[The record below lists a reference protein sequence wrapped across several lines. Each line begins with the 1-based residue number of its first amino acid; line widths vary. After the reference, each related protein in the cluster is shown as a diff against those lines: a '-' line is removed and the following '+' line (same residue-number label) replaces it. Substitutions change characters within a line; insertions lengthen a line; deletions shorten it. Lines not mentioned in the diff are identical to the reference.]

1 MPAASSAPATRSDIG
16 GRSVSMPL
24 YARYA
29 WGVLAFNLL
38 VILWGGFVRASGA
51 GAGCGSHWPLCNGE
65 VVPRAP
71 AVATLIEFGHRI
83 SSGLALLFI
92 AGLVVGAWR
101 RYPRRHRVR
110 LGAALSG
117 AFILGEA
124 LIGAGLVL
132 LEHVAGD
139 TSLARGYWV
148 SGHLVNTFL
157 LVAALTL
164 TAWWA
169 SGGPPPRLRGSGTLA
184 ALIGAALA
192 ALLVLGVSGAI
203 TALGDTLFPVATLA
217 EGETQ
222 TFSDTAHLF
231 VRLRIWH
238 PTLAV
243 AGGLLLV
250 AAVVSAVR
258 ARPSRPVRRLAGSL
272 AALYVAQL
280 GLGVL
285 NVWLLAPLAIQIVHL
300 LLSDLVWIAFV
311 LLAATVLAAAPR
323 PVSVAAPSRS
333 RPR

>member
-1 MPAASSAPATRSDIG
+1 MPATSPAIARPDV
-16 GRSVSMPL
+16 GRSASMPL

-38 VILWGGFVRASGA
+38 VILWGGFVRASGS

-71 AVATLIEFGHRI
+71 AVATVIEFGHRV
-83 SSGLALLFI
+83 SSGLSLLLI

-132 LEHVAGD
+132 LEHVATD
-139 TSLARGYWV
+139 TSLVRGYWV

-157 LVAALTL
+157 LVASLAL

-169 SGGPPPRLRGSGTLA
+169 LGGPPPRLRGRGALA

-203 TALGDTLFPVATLA
+203 TALGDTLFPVTTLA
-217 EGETQ
+217 EGEAL
-222 TFSDTAHLF
+222 TFSDSAHLF

-243 AGGLLLV
+243 AVGVWLGI
-250 AAVVSAVR
+250 AVFSALR
-258 ARPSRPVRRLAGSL
+258 ARPTPAVRRLAGGL
-272 AALYVAQL
+272 AGLYAVQL

-285 NVWLLAPLAIQIVHL
+285 NVWLLAPLAIQMIHL
-300 LLSDLVWIAFV
+300 LLSDLIWIAFV

-323 PVSVAAPSRS
+323 PVGAAPLR
-333 RPR
+333 RPLPR